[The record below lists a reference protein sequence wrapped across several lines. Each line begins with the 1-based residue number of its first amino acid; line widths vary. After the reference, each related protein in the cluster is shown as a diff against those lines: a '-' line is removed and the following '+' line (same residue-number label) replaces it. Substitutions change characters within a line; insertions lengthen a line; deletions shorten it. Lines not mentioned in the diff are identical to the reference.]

1 MSLSRLPLVSCLA
14 LALATQIMPAF
25 AQNAVL
31 TGSIN
36 HNDYRSNIL
45 TQDATISQMVPTEPY
60 PMAAPTALPQRSRPV
75 TSVRIPQAAPQQARI
90 SSMSQPTRLS
100 PMPQQA
106 RLSPRVEY
114 VDRPVVKTVYVQDN
128 RTFFQKHPK
137 VKAATIG
144 AGVGAGVGALTG
156 LVTHRGV
163 MRGALIGAG
172 AGAGV
177 GLVRSSV
184 IMKRHPIMRNVATGS
199 LIGLGLGAAASRGHR
214 KPLIGTGIGAA
225 VGLGA
230 SLLNGEFR

>member
-1 MSLSRLPLVSCLA
+1 MSLSRLPFVSCLA

-36 HNDYRSNIL
+36 HNDYRPSIL
-45 TQDATISQMVPTEPY
+45 TQDATISQLVPARLPS
-60 PMAAPTALPQRSRPV
+60 AAPAAAPQRALPV
-75 TSVRIPQAAPQQARI
+75 TSVRIPQAVPQQ
-90 SSMSQPTRLS
+90 SRL
-100 PMPQQA
+100 A
-106 RLSPRVEY
+106 PRVEY

-177 GLVRSSV
+177 GLLRSSS

-199 LIGLGLGAAASRGHR
+199 LIGLGIGAAASRGHR
-214 KPLIGTGIGAA
+214 QPLIGTGIGAA

-230 SLLNGEFR
+230 SLLNGEFK